1 MRKTAEQLARLPIQ
15 GIKIHLLHV
24 LEGTVLADQYRA
36 GEFPLLTRE
45 EYVSVVCDQLE
56 LLPPQVVIQRLTGDG
71 DREKLIGPL
80 WSVRKREVLNEID
93 KELARRRAGRGK
105 NTGREHGL

>member
-1 MRKTAEQLARLPIQ
+1 MARLPIQ

-93 KELARRRAGRGK
+93 KELARRDSWQGK
-105 NTGREHGL
+105 KYREEEHGL